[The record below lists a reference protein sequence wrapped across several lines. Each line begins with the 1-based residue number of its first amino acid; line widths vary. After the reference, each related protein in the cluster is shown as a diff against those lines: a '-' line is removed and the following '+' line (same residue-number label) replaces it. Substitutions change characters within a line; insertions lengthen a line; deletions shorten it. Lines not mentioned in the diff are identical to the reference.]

1 MLIMNVLFY
10 KQKTAYELRISDWSS
25 DVCSSDLVTAT
36 MILDGNG
43 ITKNWVS
50 LDQIDPDM
58 PRAAIG
64 AKDSRFC
71 SHHGFDADA
80 IENAFIRNMRG
91 GKSRGGSTL
100 SQQPA
105 QNAFLWQNGGF
116 FRTGTAAW
124 FTILIEHIRGK
135 KRLMESH
142 PNVDEKKR
150 KSVWE
155 EK

>member
-64 AKDSRFC
+64 AEDSRFC

-80 IENAFIRNMRG
+80 IENAFIRNKIGRA
-91 GKSRGGSTL
+91 SCREREC
-100 SQQPA
+100 QD
-105 QNAFLWQNGGF
+105 
-116 FRTGTAAW
+116 
-124 FTILIEHIRGK
+124 
-135 KRLMESH
+135 
-142 PNVDEKKR
+142 V
-150 KSVWE
+150 
-155 EK
+155 